1 MLYFNLTIII
11 TPVLSDQFQQILG
24 RGTKEE
30 AYYCY
35 DGQDYLTKEFSW
47 IVSDKS
53 TYLINNKDCSISPK
67 NVIKVTSPLGGTE
80 NKLYLVIARTKDGM
94 IPGMSDGTKAF
105 YAYGGR
111 EKSTSEFD
119 WIVVENKGR

>member
-1 MLYFNLTIII
+1 M
-11 TPVLSDQFQQILG
+11 
-24 RGTKEE
+24 
-30 AYYCY
+30 
-35 DGQDYLTKEFSW
+35 
-47 IVSDKS
+47 
-53 TYLINNKDCSISPK
+53 INNKDCSFSPK
-67 NVIKVTSPLGGTE
+67 NAIKVTSPHGGTE
-80 NKLYLVIARTKDGM
+80 NKPDFYLVIARTKDGM